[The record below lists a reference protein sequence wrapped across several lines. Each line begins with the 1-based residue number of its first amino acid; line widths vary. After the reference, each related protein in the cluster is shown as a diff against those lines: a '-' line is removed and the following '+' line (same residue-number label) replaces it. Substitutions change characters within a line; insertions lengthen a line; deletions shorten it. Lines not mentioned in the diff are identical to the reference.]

1 MIATNSKVLW
11 NTLSQFGGKILAI
24 FASFVVIK
32 IATQFGTEFYGEYV
46 TTYEFLAFFGIIAD
60 AGLFAIAVREMARE
74 KKRTEF
80 ILGNILSM
88 RLLLIIGVMLLA
100 GICAQ
105 FVPSY
110 SPLVKT
116 GIWITAISMGLTI
129 IGGTLSSVLQARMKI
144 HYFSGSLVLGKIIL
158 AGLIFWIAHTTLG
171 GNLFLNFLW
180 AGVISNL
187 IFCACVAWF
196 TSREV
201 RITLRWNWDF
211 LRKTL
216 RISLPY
222 GLALI
227 LQTLYLRLDIL
238 LISLILGAAA
248 VGTYGAATRV
258 MESLLVLGVYFGQ
271 AMLPKI
277 SSEEKNNNAVE
288 KSLVWASEKLLLLA
302 LPVIIGIEVFASE
315 IIRLL
320 SSEAFLSHAGNL
332 GSDTILRLLV
342 PTVFFAFFN
351 QLFSF
356 TLVAKNRQ
364 NYLLIV
370 NAVALGLNAGLN
382 LFLLSRFGIIAAAL
396 STVFCEIIVF
406 GLLIREIRS
415 HWRLPFCIPNL
426 LRIVF
431 LNGVILAELLF
442 TPAGNSLLLGVGVVG
457 VTYIGFVWVWKKHFF
472 PPAQTIGA
480 VEDFTDIT
488 SS

>member
-32 IATQFGTEFYGEYV
+32 IVTQFGTEFYGEYV

-60 AGLFAIAVREMARE
+60 AGLFAIAVREMVQD

-80 ILGNILSM
+80 ILGNIFSM
-88 RLLLIIGVMLLA
+88 RLLLVLGVMILA

-105 FVPSY
+105 FIPSY

-129 IGGTLSSVLQARMKI
+129 IAGTLSSVLQSRMKI
-144 HYFSGSLVLGKIIL
+144 QYFSGALVFGKIIL
-158 AGLIFWIAHTTLG
+158 AGLIFWISQSTLG
-171 GNLFLNFLW
+171 GNLLLNFLW
-180 AGVISNL
+180 AGVISNT
-187 IFCACVAWF
+187 IFAITVTWF
-196 TSREV
+196 ASREV
-201 RITLRWNWDF
+201 KIHLYWDWEF
-211 LRKTL
+211 LKKTL

-277 SSEEKNNNAVE
+277 SSEEKNNCAVE

-302 LPVIIGIEVFASE
+302 LPIIIGIEIFAPD

-320 SSEAFLSHAGNL
+320 SSDAFLSSTLNL
-332 GSDTILRLLV
+332 GSETILRILV
-342 PTVFFAFFN
+342 PTIFFAFFN

-364 NYLLIV
+364 NYLLLV
-370 NAVALGLNAGLN
+370 NTIALGLNAGLN
-382 LFLLSRFGIIAAAL
+382 LFFLSRFGILAAAV

-406 GLLIREIRS
+406 SLLVREIQS
-415 HWRLPFCIPNL
+415 HWKLPFRVSNIF
-426 LRIVF
+426 RIIV
-431 LNGVILAELLF
+431 LNGIILIELLF
-442 TPAGNSLLLGVGVVG
+442 TPTGSSLFLGIIIVGI
-457 VTYIGFVWVWKKHFF
+457 TYTSGIWFWKKYFF
-472 PPAQTIGA
+472 PPTQIIGI
-480 VEDFTDIT
+480 VEDFTNI
-488 SS
+488 SSS